1 MIAAMVGATLVIV
14 LALIAVWLISPAF
27 RTWIEQPKYSM
38 LQRDAL
44 FERTGIGNR
53 LPTAN
58 IEQRDGLNEM
68 KNQGEHDENRR

>member
-1 MIAAMVGATLVIV
+1 MIAAMVGAILVIV

-27 RTWIEQPKYSM
+27 RTWSEQPKYRM
-38 LQRDAL
+38 LQRNAL

-58 IEQRDGLNEM
+58 IEQLDGLNEM
-68 KNQGEHDENRR
+68 KNEGEQDENQR